1 MINLNEIKPY
11 NSDCQ
16 SFVLSDK
23 FTIYKTTF
31 KHKFSKEDLI
41 KRVEENKMLYYKNDI
56 TKDAV
61 IKTVAYLV

>member
-41 KRVEENKMLYYKNDI
+41 KRVEENSP
-56 TKDAV
+56 
-61 IKTVAYLV
+61 